1 MIRHKPARII
11 GHRQRGNVH
20 GKLQV
25 VRPEHLNHYGYLFG
39 GFLLKWVDE
48 ISWIAASRDYPGC
61 QFVTVAMDK
70 VEFRKSVRQG
80 TVLRFKSRRAR
91 VGKTSVQY
99 TVKVYSDN
107 RATGTEESVFSTRRD
122 LRAAWMG
129 RSTRWRCPGST
140 RT

>member
-1 MIRHKPARII
+1 MESFK
-11 GHRQRGNVH
+11 
-20 GKLQV
+20 V

-80 TVLRFKSRRAR
+80 TVLRFKARRSKE
-91 VGKTSVQY
+91 GDTSVQY
-99 TVKVYSDN
+99 TVKVYADDL
-107 RATGTEESVFSTRRD
+107 ATGTEEAVFSTHVSFVCLD
-122 LRAAWMG
+122 ATGCKCPLAAT
-129 RSTRWRCPGST
+129 STKPT
-140 RT
+140 D